1 MFVLGRTVL
10 CSKGI
15 GHNCVAPV
23 PLGALVSVVLHGLLL
38 GVCLTIRGYA
48 DFAALLWG
56 ISAHEA
62 GVLRNRAV
70 ENSGFW
76 AEIPVHRDLG
86 QMASELLLLML
97 PLV

>member
-1 MFVLGRTVL
+1 M
-10 CSKGI
+10 
-15 GHNCVAPV
+15 
-23 PLGALVSVVLHGLLL
+23 
-38 GVCLTIRGYA
+38 TIRGYA

-97 PLV
+97 LLLLLLLLPLLLFLLLLLRLLLLLLLLVLLLLLLLLLPLLRLL